1 MGYAEGRHSQML
13 FAIGIV
19 LLVMVLILN
28 SIILF
33 IRRRGD
39 EEA

>member
-1 MGYAEGRHSQML
+1 ML

-19 LLVMVLILN
+19 LLVMILILN

>member
-13 FAIGIV
+13 FSIGIV

-28 SIILF
+28 SLILF
-33 IRRRGD
+33 IRRRG
-39 EEA
+39 EE